1 MGSIVA
7 VPIELLGWLRGNHM
21 KSIKMAF
28 ALNFLALHVLRKY
41 LNPPPLFLSQ
51 VLSTNE
57 DGSDNCFSR
66 SQGSFFPVF
75 FYIFSS

>member
-7 VPIELLGWLRGNHM
+7 VLIELLGWLRGNHM

-28 ALNFLALHVLRKY
+28 ALNFFSFACLEIIFE
-41 LNPPPLFLSQ
+41 PPPLSLSQ

-75 FYIFSS
+75 FYMFSS